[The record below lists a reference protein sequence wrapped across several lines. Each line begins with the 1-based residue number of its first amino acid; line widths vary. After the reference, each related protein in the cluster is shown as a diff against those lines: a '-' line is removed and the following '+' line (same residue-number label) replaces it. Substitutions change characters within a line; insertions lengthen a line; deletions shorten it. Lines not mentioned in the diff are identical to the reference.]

1 LNAYCHDLA
10 VKGGNALADILGTRV
25 MDPNGELTVNMV
37 CGYLPT
43 VVLENATDILGIT
56 GERPAPPSDY
66 AGVDT
71 IPS

>member
-1 LNAYCHDLA
+1 MNAYCHDLA

-43 VVLENATDILGIT
+43 VVLE
-56 GERPAPPSDY
+56 RPLIY
-66 AGVDT
+66 
-71 IPS
+71 